1 MSWPSG
7 VTAPKPVTTTR
18 RSALMEIAVDLD
30 STQGLASGGGVSPT
44 DLVALAEVLDPM
56 GRLSLVFLAWPL
68 VVQPFDGVEERPW
81 LVTAAGRGVQRVK
94 DGLGLV
100 AGQGD
105 RVGGVLDQPK
115 LDRVGDGPSSYRSFG
130 ARFVR
135 RLQPQVL
142 CHERRY
148 SLAERVRLT
157 RDLQH
162 DVHSAEPI
170 SAMLWVP

>member
-1 MSWPSG
+1 
-7 VTAPKPVTTTR
+7 
-18 RSALMEIAVDLD
+18 MEIAVDLD
-30 STQGLASGGGVSPT
+30 STQGWRAVEGSSPT
-44 DLVALAEVLDPM
+44 DLVAFAEVLDST
-56 GRLSLVFLAWPL
+56 GRLSLILLPWPL

-115 LDRVGDGPSSYRSFG
+115 LDRVGDGPSFYRSFG

-135 RLQPQVL
+135 RFHPQVL
-142 CHERRY
+142 CHERRR
-148 SLAERVRLT
+148 SLAEWVWLN